1 MTVNVAFVLCDIS
14 ISDEHFELAELSL
27 CEEHV
32 LPDEVSSDDG
42 DEAAFD
48 SAFDGSQTLNAAALV
63 ICAAEC
69 MLCLTKD
76 DSVSIGLEISCE
88 ESLSDDF
95 NGGCSTCRYCI
106 SHSFRDSI
114 NASINI

>member
-1 MTVNVAFVLCDIS
+1 MTCPAGFLVTVNVAFVLCDMS

-42 DEAAFD
+42 DEAACD
-48 SAFDGSQTLNAAALV
+48 SAFNGSQTLNAALV

-69 MLCLTKD
+69 MLCLIKD
-76 DSVSIGLEISCE
+76 DSVPIGLEIS
-88 ESLSDDF
+88 
-95 NGGCSTCRYCI
+95 
-106 SHSFRDSI
+106 
-114 NASINI
+114 